1 MMTLDFK
8 GEQVLLTVDFSFM
21 IIDCNK
27 HALEILYFNK
37 SDRHVWILCDLQ
49 LLYTMWSERIV
60 FLLISWEMLLL
71 FVPIYTCHLHNVWQF
86 LAIFFDCEF
95 T

>member
-1 MMTLDFK
+1 MNI
-8 GEQVLLTVDFSFM
+8 VWSA
-21 IIDCNK
+21 II
-27 HALEILYFNK
+27 IY
-37 SDRHVWILCDLQ
+37 SV
-49 LLYTMWSERIV
+49 SERIV

-71 FVPIYTCHLHNVWQF
+71 FVPIYTCYLHNVWQF